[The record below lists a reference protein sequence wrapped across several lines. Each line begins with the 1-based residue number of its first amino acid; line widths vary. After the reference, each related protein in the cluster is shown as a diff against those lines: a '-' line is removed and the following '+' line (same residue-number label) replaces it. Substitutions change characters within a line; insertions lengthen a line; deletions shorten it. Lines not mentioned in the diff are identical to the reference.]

1 MSKSMNFIDMA
12 LEVGERELASLLAG
26 DIEEAER
33 LAFDRGKLME
43 EAWRMR
49 ESDKASQLHDKLMRL
64 QSLQGQLSSEAKRL
78 HETLKKDLKHAKK
91 ENERLSGYRSS
102 GGKPPPVSRFLD
114 KVS

>member
-1 MSKSMNFIDMA
+1 MSNSMTFIDMA

-43 EAWRMR
+43 EAWQMR
-49 ESDKASQLHDKLMRL
+49 ETSKVNQLRDKLLRL
-64 QSLQGQLSSEAKRL
+64 QSLQGQLTSEAKRL
-78 HETLKKDLKHAKK
+78 HDTLRQDLKKAKK

-102 GGKPPPVSRFLD
+102 VVPTPIASRFVD
-114 KVS
+114 KLS

>member
-1 MSKSMNFIDMA
+1 MSNSMTFIDMA

-43 EAWRMR
+43 EAWQMR
-49 ESDKASQLHDKLMRL
+49 EASKVNQIRDKLLRL
-64 QSLQGQLSSEAKRL
+64 QSLQGQLTNEAKRL
-78 HETLKKDLKHAKK
+78 HDTLRQDLKKAKK

-102 GGKPPPVSRFLD
+102 VVATPIASRFVD
-114 KVS
+114 KLS

>member
-1 MSKSMNFIDMA
+1 MNFIDMA

>member
-1 MSKSMNFIDMA
+1 MNFIDMA

-43 EAWRMR
+43 QAWRMR
-49 ESDKASQLHDKLMRL
+49 ESDKVSQLRDKLMRL

-78 HETLKKDLKHAKK
+78 HETLKKDLKRAKQ

-102 GGKPPPVSRFLD
+102 TVKTPIASRFVD